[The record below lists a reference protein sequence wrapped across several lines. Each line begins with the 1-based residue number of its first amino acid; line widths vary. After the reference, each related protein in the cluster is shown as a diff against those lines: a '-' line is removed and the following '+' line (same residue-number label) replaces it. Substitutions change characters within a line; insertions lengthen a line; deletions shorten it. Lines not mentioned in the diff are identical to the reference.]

1 MIIYQATKEGFLNDI
16 LTNDIENIVQKDLLN
31 KANKRVGA
39 SELNSYKNSLMYMST
54 VLQDPEIPSDC
65 NVAIEYHIPQT
76 SKRLDFILTGQGYH
90 KEDYAI
96 LIELKQWSSITL
108 TNKDSI
114 VKTEFKGGVKETAHP
129 SYQAWSY
136 AALLNG
142 FNQTVMKIIFN
153 YCPVLICI
161 IM

>member
-16 LTNDIENIVQKDLLN
+16 LSNDIENIVRQELLD
-31 KANKRVGA
+31 KGNKRVGA
-39 SELNSYKNSLMYMST
+39 SELNSYKNSLMYMGN

-65 NVAIEYHIPQT
+65 SVAIEYHIPQT
-76 SKRLDFILTGQGYH
+76 SKRLDFILTGQGH
-90 KEDYAI
+90 NKEDYAI
-96 LIELKQWSSITL
+96 LIELKQWSSVTL

-114 VKTEFKGGVKETAHP
+114 VKTEFRGGVKETAHP

-142 FNQTVMKIIFN
+142 FDQN
-153 YCPVLICI
+153 YL
-161 IM
+161 